1 MVKKTFF
8 NTEEDL
14 SLASLNKLRCSIF
27 GNFAVVVEGH
37 KGLKAF
43 SLQKIVFNANKKQNL
58 SIVGKNLII
67 KQLAIGY
74 ALVMGEIDGVAYENI
89 G

>member
-1 MVKKTFF
+1 MLKEIFDA
-8 NTEEDL
+8 TEQDFAL
-14 SLASLNKLRCSIF
+14 SSLNKTCCNIYGS
-27 GNFAVVVEGH
+27 FAVVVEGH

-43 SLQKIVFNANKKQNL
+43 SLQKIVFKANKKQNL

-67 KQLAIGY
+67 RQLSAGY
-74 ALVMGEIDGVAYENI
+74 AVVMGEIDGVIYEDI

>member
-1 MVKKTFF
+1 M
-8 NTEEDL
+8 
-14 SLASLNKLRCSIF
+14 ASLNKLRCSIF